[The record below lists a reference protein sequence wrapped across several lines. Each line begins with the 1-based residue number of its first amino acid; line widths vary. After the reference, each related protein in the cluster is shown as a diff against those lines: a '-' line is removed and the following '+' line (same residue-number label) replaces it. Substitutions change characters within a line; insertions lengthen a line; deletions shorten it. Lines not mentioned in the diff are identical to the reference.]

1 VRYDWNVR
9 EADQVFVRYSYG
21 HDDSTTTSRLP
32 TFPAGTSSGT
42 NFNRSNG
49 VVLAYTHTF
58 SPRLLNEARFG
69 FTRVNCGN
77 TPPFANT
84 RLAASLGI
92 PGANPSPLLGGG
104 ALIGGF
110 NSQIE
115 YSGST
120 GIRRWEP
127 SVFAQDDWRIAR
139 RLTLNIGLRYDI
151 FTVPVEVE
159 DRRPTSI
166 PHQAACCACR

>member
-32 TFPAGTSSGT
+32 TLPAGTSSGT

-69 FTRVNCGN
+69 FTRVSVEILL
-77 TPPFANT
+77 
-84 RLAASLGI
+84 RLRTHGSLQASGSLER
-92 PGANPSPLLGGG
+92 NPSPLLGGG

-110 NSQIE
+110 NSQIQ

-127 SVFAQDDWRIAR
+127 SVFALDDWRIAR

-151 FTVPVEVE
+151 FTVPVE
-159 DRRPTSI
+159 DRQRP
-166 PHQAACCACR
+166 PAARG